1 MDISRC
7 EIKLGVVFRD
17 RSLLLQALVHGSYI
31 NENHG
36 NQSASNERMEFLGDA
51 VLGMVM
57 AEKLYESLP
66 SKAEGT
72 LTGVRASLVRRESL
86 ATAARELGLGECIL
100 MGHGEE
106 ATGGRNKD
114 RNLADAFEAVV
125 GAIYL
130 DQGHAVARAFVL
142 RHLGAQLD
150 SVLLNGSLPNYKA
163 LLQECLQARDD
174 PLPRYQLA
182 STGPDHNKRF
192 TAVVLLH
199 GEAIGEGTG
208 HSKKA
213 AETAAAR
220 CALAALRSR
229 EG

>member
-1 MDISRC
+1 MDVSKC
-7 EIKLGVVFRD
+7 EFKLGVVFRD

-31 NENHG
+31 NENQG

-57 AEKLYESLP
+57 AEKLYASLP

-86 ATAARELGLGECIL
+86 ATAARALALGECIL

-106 ATGGRNKD
+106 ATGGQDKD

-130 DQGHAVARAFVL
+130 DQGLAVARAFVL

-150 SVLLNGSLPNYKA
+150 GVLLNGSLPNYNS
-163 LLQECLQARDD
+163 RDG
-174 PLPRYQLA
+174 RRTVCVG
-182 STGPDHNKRF
+182 S
-192 TAVVLLH
+192 
-199 GEAIGEGTG
+199 
-208 HSKKA
+208 
-213 AETAAAR
+213 
-220 CALAALRSR
+220 AALKRGVNYGKTRYGTAGIQETEERR
-229 EG
+229 EEAVRHHRARAHYRP